1 MIVIDRSKCV
11 SCGHC
16 NAMVMTFNCI
26 QINGELEFYEEPPR
40 QDRDYV
46 LGIMRECWAHC
57 ITLSE
62 GNWEEP

>member
-1 MIVIDRSKCV
+1 MIVIDRDRCV

-26 QINGELEFYEEPPR
+26 KIQDQYEFYEEPPA

-46 LGIMRECWAHC
+46 LRIMKECWAHC
-57 ITLSE
+57 ITLS
-62 GNWEEP
+62 GGTWEE